1 MSRKPLILFTV
12 LALAVFAIFVTS
24 CGGTEE
30 EAGGGGAA
38 PGDTTG
44 ITDTSIKIGGLL
56 PTTGVAADYGAAMAA
71 GINAYFAWINDQ
83 GGIYGRKLQL
93 VVADTQYTG
102 PGGSEAARYL
112 IDKEQVFAFA
122 GTIGTQVATA
132 TKQMLDERG
141 IPDMFLLSGVRE
153 FSDPPQPNRFVSQ
166 LSYYTEGKA
175 FGQYFNDNYAGK
187 KIGILAQNDDFGKE
201 GEQGIKD
208 ELAELNSDVE
218 TTTQYYDSTASDST
232 AQLQRLKT
240 DNVDAVMFFGTA
252 LPGASMIKTIRE
264 TLSWDVQI
272 FMNEGS
278 APQAI
283 GRLCGYDNLVGIVT
297 TSITEA
303 TVLDETDKTVES
315 ERLFHQYQPD
325 APQTY
330 WDGMGAAGW
339 LTAESFVG
347 ILKLNGKDLT
357 RESFLAAAEKVC
369 NYQSD
374 TYSVPE
380 STSPTDHAFIE
391 ALIFTKGAV
400 NPDYKEGVDDP
411 GHQIVFYPFGDLVT
425 FEGTPDCKPVKM
437 PKDAKDQPGV
447 DMGVY

>member
-1 MSRKPLILFTV
+1 MVRKPLVFLGI
-12 LALAVFAIFVTS
+12 LALFAIFVAS
-24 CGGTEE
+24 CGGTKEE
-30 EAGGGGAA
+30 VGGGATAA

-44 ITDTSIKIGGLL
+44 ITDTSIKVGALL
-56 PTTGVAADYGAAMAA
+56 PLSGVAADYGAAMEA
-71 GINAYFAWINDQ
+71 GMTAYFDWINDQ
-83 GGIYGRKLQL
+83 GGVYGRQIEL
-93 VVADTQYTG
+93 VSSDTQYTG
-102 PGGSEAARYL
+102 PGGTEAAVYL
-112 IDKEQVFAFA
+112 INQQHVFAFA

-132 TKQMLDERG
+132 TKQMLDEQG

-175 FGQYFNDNYAGK
+175 FGQYFDQNYAGK

-208 ELAELNSDVE
+208 ELAALNSDVE

-240 DNVDAVMFFGTA
+240 ENVDAVMFFGTA

-272 FMNEGS
+272 LMNEGS

-283 GRLCGYDNLVGIVT
+283 GRLCGYNNLVGIIT

-303 TVLDETDKTVES
+303 TVLDETEKTKQS
-315 ERLFHQYQPD
+315 EELFHKYQPD

-339 LTAESFVG
+339 LTAETFTG
-347 ILKLNGKDLT
+347 ILKLTGPDLT

-369 NYQSD
+369 KYKSD
-374 TYSVPE
+374 IYSVPE

-391 ALIFTKGAV
+391 ALVFTKGAV
-400 NPDYKEGVDDP
+400 NDAYVEGTDDP
-411 GHQIVFYPFGDLVT
+411 NDQVVFFPFGDLVA
-425 FEGTPDCKPVKM
+425 FESTPDCEPVKM
-437 PKDAKDQPGV
+437 PEGAKDQPGV
-447 DMGVY
+447 DLGVY